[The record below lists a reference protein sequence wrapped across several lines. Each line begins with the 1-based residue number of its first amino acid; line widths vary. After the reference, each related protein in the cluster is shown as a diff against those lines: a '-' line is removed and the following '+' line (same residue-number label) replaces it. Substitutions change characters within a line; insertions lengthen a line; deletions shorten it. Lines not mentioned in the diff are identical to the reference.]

1 MVPGS
6 LENSLKIKNGK
17 VTLIFSNKKVIVVT
31 RMSNFSGKVG
41 HRPHCCGLS
50 RPEGVVEDGS
60 GDHSL
65 LSFS

>member
-50 RPEGVVEDGS
+50 RPEGAVEDGS